1 MNVLKILLAVF
12 ILSCFVKTEA
22 QKFNPPFFVFE
33 DGLWNAKSDAPAYWA
48 DLVKTTGFDGM
59 ELIGLDKL
67 NGMLPELTRNNLR
80 LFTLYIQI
88 DLEKEQPYDPRL
100 KVYMEKLKNT
110 GLHLWV
116 HVHSEKYSLS
126 DPAGD
131 PRCIEIVG
139 ELADYAQKYGVK
151 IAFYPHTGFWVEKV
165 DDGVRLAK
173 KINKPN
179 VGTVFNVCHF
189 LKADETEILEQK
201 LKNAMPY
208 LFLVSI
214 NGADKVDTHQMGWD
228 RLIQPLGKGDYDVL
242 NVLKILKDT
251 GYKNP
256 VGLQCYNIK
265 GQPEEFLKE
274 SVEAWKKYI
283 TELNG
288 SSKE

>member
-1 MNVLKILLAVF
+1 MKPYRLIIF
-12 ILSCFVKTEA
+12 IPLFFLFYSVSS
-22 QKFNPPFFVFE
+22 QKFDPPFFVFE
-33 DGLWNAKSDAPAYWA
+33 DGLWNAKSDSPDYWA
-48 DLVKTTGFDGM
+48 DLVKTSGFDGI
-59 ELIGLDKL
+59 ELIGLDKVD
-67 NGMLPELTRNNLR
+67 GILPELKKTNLK

-100 KVYMEKLKNT
+100 KGYIEKLKNT

-116 HVHSEKYSLS
+116 HVHSEKYAPS

-131 PRCIEIVG
+131 ARCAEIIG
-139 ELADYAQKYGVK
+139 KLANYCKKFGVK
-151 IAFYPHTGFWVEKV
+151 IAFYPHSDFWVEKV

-189 LKADETEILEQK
+189 LKKDETDKLEQK

-214 NGADKVDTHQMGWD
+214 NGADKGDTHQMGWD
-228 RLIQPLGKGDYDVL
+228 RLIQPLGRGDYDVL
-242 NVLKILKDT
+242 NVLKILKDS

-274 SVEAWKKYI
+274 SVITWKKYI
-283 TELNG
+283 NELNH
-288 SSKE
+288 